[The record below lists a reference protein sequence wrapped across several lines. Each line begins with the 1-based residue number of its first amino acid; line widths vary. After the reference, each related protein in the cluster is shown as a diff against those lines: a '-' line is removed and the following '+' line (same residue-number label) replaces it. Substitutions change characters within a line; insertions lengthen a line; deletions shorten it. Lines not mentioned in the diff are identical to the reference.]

1 MKMSLLSRDVQ
12 IGCGEATG
20 TSTSWNLSVSVL
32 TIIEGSEIALCY
44 QASNISDIFVCK
56 SSLMTDICL
65 VCPIKRHTAGAS
77 WKGQDNETIFK
88 GEVRLQ
94 DLSVKVSVNNCSSQN
109 YSLLIHAVD
118 FTVEGTYTCYKN
130 EDVRVSRFL
139 IRIQVVILTCFHPTD
154 LCSQNIFKGLAL
166 SFQCNILNARRPFEL
181 IWTVNGN
188 VENTSDFS
196 GQPDSSAEIVNE
208 SSYFNHTFTGN
219 EVSIGCQI
227 DGPYVAQRS
236 EYLNFQPEEKAIPFM
251 TVILDGR
258 ANITFF
264 ELSRN
269 ITVQVL
275 CKVSSEKLPL
285 VVSWEVDDQE
295 QFSERFQDT
304 HHAPLQIDLSF
315 TPFKEIQ
322 NITCVCK
329 GTRIYERRHTITIHL
344 SQTSSNHIFYI
355 TSASVAAVLVFLLL
369 FLCVM
374 KTTSSLRESCRRCL
388 HRTYGDIYCMPD
400 ACEQLSRYVYLRTQ
414 LSGEGRLDRWLG
426 ELSGVSYHRKSCVG
440 STCAG
445 PTFIYTEF
453 VENGNLQSFLTSQK
467 LENDVPTCTE
477 IDLLKFCH
485 DVTGALAYLKTL
497 KLCHPLI
504 RCRKVL
510 LTKWKTCKIYDIQL
524 YPVNQDILT
533 KIVSKR
539 TNSLSIWMAPE
550 TQERME
556 HTYLCDSWSLGVFI
570 WEVYSWGIDPT
581 YSGIPY
587 SPHNHEKLTRPEK
600 CPNYIYAILLSCWEV
615 NASKR
620 PTLEKIQKNLLNI
633 EGQSKPKL
641 PSFFGGGKLK
651 LYENVSQ

>member
-1 MKMSLLSRDVQ
+1 MGL
-12 IGCGEATG
+12 
-20 TSTSWNLSVSVL
+20 
-32 TIIEGSEIALCY
+32 
-44 QASNISDIFVCK
+44 
-56 SSLMTDICL
+56 
-65 VCPIKRHTAGAS
+65 P
-77 WKGQDNETIFK
+77 QD
-88 GEVRLQ
+88 
-94 DLSVKVSVNNCSSQN
+94 
-109 YSLLIHAVD
+109 
-118 FTVEGTYTCYKN
+118 
-130 EDVRVSRFL
+130 
-139 IRIQVVILTCFHPTD
+139 
-154 LCSQNIFKGLAL
+154 
-166 SFQCNILNARRPFEL
+166 
-181 IWTVNGN
+181 
-188 VENTSDFS
+188 
-196 GQPDSSAEIVNE
+196 
-208 SSYFNHTFTGN
+208 
-219 EVSIGCQI
+219 
-227 DGPYVAQRS
+227 
-236 EYLNFQPEEKAIPFM
+236 
-251 TVILDGR
+251 
-258 ANITFF
+258 
-264 ELSRN
+264 
-269 ITVQVL
+269 
-275 CKVSSEKLPL
+275 
-285 VVSWEVDDQE
+285 
-295 QFSERFQDT
+295 
-304 HHAPLQIDLSF
+304 
-315 TPFKEIQ
+315 
-322 NITCVCK
+322 
-329 GTRIYERRHTITIHL
+329 
-344 SQTSSNHIFYI
+344 
-355 TSASVAAVLVFLLL
+355 
-369 FLCVM
+369 
-374 KTTSSLRESCRRCL
+374 
-388 HRTYGDIYCMPD
+388 GDIYCMPD

-440 STCAG
+440 STCADSASEREKEEFHRLAIYLKDAVNHDYIAQVLGIEIHEG

-485 DVTGALAYLKTL
+485 DVTGALAYLKTM

-556 HTYLCDSWSLGVFI
+556 HTYLSDSWSLGVFI